1 MLKITND
8 DGKQFMAVLW
18 RSFNVVIS
26 SLNYQLLI
34 VPQIKRKDHD
44 FGDVCSCVKLGLK
57 LFWSRT
63 WCFMDLQI
71 LQYSISE
78 YFLTFL
84 SRSYFEILYKC
95 YFEMKGL
102 ILTFIHCNNWFD

>member
-1 MLKITND
+1 MGRKAVKILQIDVEKIND

-63 WCFMDLQI
+63 WTFMHLEIHDIFQNTSLLSFPDRI
-71 LQYSISE
+71 LRFCIP
-78 YFLTFL
+78 
-84 SRSYFEILYKC
+84 KWWH
-95 YFEMKGL
+95 FEMKS
-102 ILTFIHCNNWFD
+102 

>member
-71 LQYSISE
+71 LQYSI
-78 YFLTFL
+78 
-84 SRSYFEILYKC
+84 
-95 YFEMKGL
+95 
-102 ILTFIHCNNWFD
+102 

>member
-1 MLKITND
+1 MGRKAVKILQIDVEKIND

-57 LFWSRT
+57 LFWSRST
-63 WCFMDLQI
+63 
-71 LQYSISE
+71 
-78 YFLTFL
+78 
-84 SRSYFEILYKC
+84 
-95 YFEMKGL
+95 
-102 ILTFIHCNNWFD
+102 